1 MMIRYFLILFLL
13 LNATSVH
20 EGCAANSN
28 SILVLLSTLQVT
40 GGGLTYKLHHYKALR
55 DAGENA
61 HLMLVDCGHI
71 AKECKSRHLSYETCT
86 RATAV
91 KKIISLCKKQRVTVL
106 HIHADSETALAH
118 AVKQH
123 LPAIKVVRTLHG
135 RDIFS
140 LQALYGIDG
149 VIAVNANTAH
159 ELERCNIKRK
169 MGIKRILHLPT
180 FFNATGFE
188 QFSTNESRQGFF
200 HRIFGVAIDGTVPVV
215 TSVAQF
221 YNDKY
226 KNHKVLIKAAAQL
239 IHGKHYKMHVMLAGH
254 GPKKESAMR
263 LVQTLGL
270 QHYVH
275 FLGNVPTEHIPALLW
290 HSDINALTSNEEG
303 APCALVEGAMLKKP
317 LIGTRGT
324 GMEFVVK
331 DGKTG
336 LLFEKNNA
344 TSLANQ
350 LEILLGNASLRYSYG
365 QAAYAFTKQYLV
377 PEVLIKEYCAFLRT
391 L

>member
-1 MMIRYFLILFLL
+1 MIRYFFILFLG
-13 LNATSVH
+13 LNTTAVFGTS
-20 EGCAANSN
+20 GNN
-28 SILVLLSTLQVT
+28 ILILLSTSQVT

-55 DAGENA
+55 DAGEKA
-61 HLMLVDCGHI
+61 HIMLIDCDHI
-71 AKECKSRHLSYETCT
+71 AQECRTRHLPYERCT
-86 RATAV
+86 SATAV
-91 KKIISLCKKQRVTVL
+91 KKIIHLCKKQHITLL
-106 HIHADSETALAH
+106 HIHSDSETPLAR

-123 LPAIKVVRTLHG
+123 IPTIKVVRTLHG

-159 ELERCNIKRK
+159 ELEEHNMRKR
-169 MGIKRILHLPT
+169 MGIKQILHLPT

-188 QFSTNESRQGFF
+188 QFNTNESRPAFF
-200 HRIFGVAIDGTVPVV
+200 SRVFGLTIDSTVPVI
-215 TSVAQF
+215 TSIAQF

-226 KNHKVLIKAAAQL
+226 KNHKVLIRAAAQL
-239 IHGKHYKMHVMLAGH
+239 IHDRHCNVHVMLAGY
-254 GPKKESAMR
+254 GPKKAAAMR
-263 LVQTLGL
+263 LANALGVDR
-270 QHYVH
+270 YVH
-275 FLGNVPTEHIPALLW
+275 FLGNVATEHIPALLW

-331 DGKTG
+331 DKETG
-336 LLFEKNNA
+336 LLFEKNNV

-350 LEILLGNASLRYSYG
+350 LEILLGNAALRHLYG

-377 PEVLIKEYCAFLRT
+377 PEVLIKKYCAFLRM